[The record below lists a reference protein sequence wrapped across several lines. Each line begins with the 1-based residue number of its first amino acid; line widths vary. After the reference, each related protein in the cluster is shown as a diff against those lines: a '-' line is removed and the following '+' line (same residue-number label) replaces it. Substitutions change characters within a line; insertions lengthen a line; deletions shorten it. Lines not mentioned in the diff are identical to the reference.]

1 MDTSTGSASLNVIA
15 LISGGKDSMYS
26 LLHCIANGH
35 KVIALANLYPSH
47 KSTGDEDASRTST
60 TKDVLW
66 DEDVNSY
73 MYQTAGYNL
82 IPLYANALGL
92 PLYRRE
98 ILGGVE
104 ESSKTYSATG
114 NLQDETE
121 ALIPLLTKVMRAHP
135 TANAVSSGAILST
148 YQRTRIESVAVRLG
162 LVSLSYLWQYPLLPR
177 PQHSTL
183 KKSAGALLQDMAK
196 AGLDTRI
203 VKVASGGL
211 DDSLLWSNLMT
222 KQVQDGIE
230 KAVARFGGSM
240 LGEGGEYETMVVEG
254 PTQILIDKAFDLQ
267 MWDDWHSP
275 MNCQRFT
282 GIWRGRLDIAE
293 SDMRTME
300 GGLAFRN
307 GAGKVVPI
315 GDAIVEGIVA
325 ILDIWDDGFRTL
337 QDEMRK
343 NDSMSGDSPAMEMTI
358 QAERLG
364 LHLDF
369 DELTPSDDNESSQ
382 TNLNGIHMIA
392 NETLVGNMYMIS
404 NLTASESCH
413 TPFAQMVD
421 INEQILAFLIR
432 IRRSTRSIVFTT
444 IIIQSM
450 SDFGLISQAYGQLFK
465 APNPPARVT
474 IASDLPPGVDIMAS
488 TVVSM
493 NDRIDALHV
502 QSRSYWAPANIGPYS
517 QAVCAPLQSDSLPA
531 FVFVAGQIPLVPG
544 TMKTLVS
551 PRYPTDPVGA
561 SYGSYGSSNQYK
573 ARCCLALQ
581 HLWRIGKE
589 MKVEWW
595 TGAVAFI
602 AGEGVPGTKALT
614 AWAAWRIM
622 HALPLLEET
631 DVADDDSFDVWDT
644 TYGQHGSTDV
654 ANDEVHSLP
663 NFEKLIFEHDEGRS
677 LPFDRSNGTYTELQE
692 SESPRVPGFFAVEV
706 NELPRNSEIEWQS
719 LGVAYS
725 QVNCNTFTVDELGI
739 QIRTCSIASLGECV
753 SYMAIPFVP
762 STEQGLRQT
771 NILAGVG
778 WARNVADPG
787 TGLHVTIYTSDVP
800 LVTAIDAQ
808 IVPCRAIWGPGG
820 NRLTAGIVAKYVMSL
835 ATKCQSPINQ

>member
-1 MDTSTGSASLNVIA
+1 MDHSTSSASLDVIA
-15 LISGGKDSMYS
+15 LVSGGKDSMYS

-35 KVIALANLYPSH
+35 KVVALANLYPSPKH
-47 KSTGDEDASRTST
+47 TADEDASQTHST
-60 TKDVLW
+60 RDMLW

-82 IPLYANALGL
+82 IPLYADALGL
-92 PLYRRE
+92 PLYRQE

-104 ESSKTYSATG
+104 DTSKNYSASG
-114 NLQDETE
+114 SLQDETE
-121 ALIPLLTKVMRAHP
+121 ALIPLLNEVIRAHP

-177 PQHSTL
+177 PRYSTL
-183 KKSAGALLQDMAK
+183 KKSAGALLQDMAE
-196 AGLDTRI
+196 AGLDSRI

-211 DDSLLWSNLMT
+211 DDSLLWSNLMI
-222 KQVQDGIE
+222 KQVRDRVEQ
-230 KAVARFGGSM
+230 AVARFGGSM

-254 PTQILIDKAFDLQ
+254 PTQILVDKAYNLR
-267 MWDDWHSP
+267 MGDDRHGP

-307 GAGKVVPI
+307 GAGEVVPT
-315 GDAIVEGIVA
+315 GDAIFEGTVA
-325 ILDIWDDGFRTL
+325 MPDIWDDGFRNL
-337 QDEMRK
+337 QDEMAK
-343 NDSMSGDSPAMEMTI
+343 HDSMSADSPAMEMTI

-364 LHLDF
+364 LRLDF
-369 DELTPSDDNESSQ
+369 DELTPSDDNESNQ
-382 TNLNGIHMIA
+382 TNLNGIHMSA
-392 NETLVGNMYMIS
+392 NENLVGNVYMIS

-413 TPFAQMVD
+413 TPFAQTVD

-450 SDFGLISQAYGQLFK
+450 SDFDLISQAYGQLFK

-474 IASDLPPGVDIMAS
+474 IASDLPPGVDIMVS
-488 TVVSM
+488 IVVSM

-551 PRYPTDPVGA
+551 PRSPTDPVGG
-561 SYGSYGSSNQYK
+561 SYGSYWSFYQYR

-581 HLWRIGKE
+581 HLWRVGKE

-622 HALPLLEET
+622 HALPLFEET
-631 DVADDDSFDVWDT
+631 DVAEDDSFDVWDT
-644 TYGQHGSTDV
+644 TYGQHGRTDV
-654 ANDEVHSLP
+654 ANDEAHSLP

-677 LPFDRSNGTYTELQE
+677 LPLDRSNGTYTELQE
-692 SESPRVPGFFAVEV
+692 SECPRVPGFFAVEV

-725 QVNCNTFTVDELGI
+725 QVHCKSFTVDEFGI

-762 STEQGLRQT
+762 STEQGLRQKY
-771 NILAGVG
+771 ILAGVG

-787 TGLHVTIYTSDVP
+787 THLHVTIYTSDVP
-800 LVTAIDAQ
+800 LVTATDAQ

-820 NRLTAGIVAKYVMSL
+820 SRLTAGIVAKYVMRIGTNGQSL
-835 ATKCQSPINQ
+835 INQ